1 MTDLRFA
8 FRSLRRS
15 PALTLV
21 AVLSLAL
28 GAGAN
33 TAIFS
38 LVDSVML
45 KMLPVDRPAE
55 LSFLQTR
62 PIQAGG
68 IRISMN
74 LSNGAVRRMQQ
85 AAPGSAIAYSYVEN
99 KVAVAVNG
107 QSQSASA
114 HFVSGNYSP
123 CLASRR
129 FWAVRWGR
137 MTIGPTRASRF
148 SISRIGGGGLARI
161 APLPVEKW

>member
-1 MTDLRFA
+1 MTDLRYA

-15 PALTLV
+15 PAFTVV

-45 KMLPVDRPAE
+45 RMLPVDRPAE
-55 LSFLQTR
+55 LFFLQTR

-74 LSNGAVRRMQQ
+74 LSNAAVRRMQQ
-85 AAPGSAIAYSYVEN
+85 AAPDSAIAYAYVEN
-99 KVAVAVNG
+99 
-107 QSQSASA
+107 
-114 HFVSGNYSP
+114 
-123 CLASRR
+123 
-129 FWAVRWGR
+129 
-137 MTIGPTRASRF
+137 
-148 SISRIGGGGLARI
+148 
-161 APLPVEKW
+161 